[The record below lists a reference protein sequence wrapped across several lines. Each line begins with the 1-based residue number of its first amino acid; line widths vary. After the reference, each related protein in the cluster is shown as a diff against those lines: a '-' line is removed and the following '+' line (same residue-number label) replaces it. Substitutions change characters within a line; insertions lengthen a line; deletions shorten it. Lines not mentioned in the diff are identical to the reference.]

1 MTIAFQPVPLL
12 CHSCLLRGKARR
24 AWTVGHGT
32 ALCVRCAVESQVD
45 DDMDQH
51 DLEASLYEELRLLG
65 HGDAY

>member
-1 MTIAFQPVPLL
+1 
-12 CHSCLLRGKARR
+12 
-24 AWTVGHGT
+24 
-32 ALCVRCAVESQVD
+32 VESQVD